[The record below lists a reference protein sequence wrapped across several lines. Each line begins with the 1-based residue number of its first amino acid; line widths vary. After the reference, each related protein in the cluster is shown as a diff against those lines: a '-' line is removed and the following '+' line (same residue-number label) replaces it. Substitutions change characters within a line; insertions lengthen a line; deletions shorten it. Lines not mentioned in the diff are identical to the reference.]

1 MQWFIVGLSSAI
13 LPFGAFIREFV
24 MKSVWIP
31 PTDGRV
37 EGRVVATCETG
48 IPFDS
53 LSCRFFGNVPPLLS
67 GVFLS
72 VTEKRDRIH
81 DATA

>member
-1 MQWFIVGLSSAI
+1 ML
-13 LPFGAFIREFV
+13 FIREFV